1 MRGCFANSTIII
13 TTTEKDNTMN
23 TTINI
28 TGMTCGHCVSSVTE
42 ELTEIDGVENVE
54 VNLNKGGASSTVI
67 TSSRELSSDEIND
80 AVTEAGYQVV
90 TENA

>member
-1 MRGCFANSTIII
+1 
-13 TTTEKDNTMN
+13 MN

-28 TGMTCGHCVSSVTE
+28 TGMTCGHCVASVTE

-54 VNLNKGGASSTVI
+54 INLNKGGASSTVI
-67 TSSRELSSDEIND
+67 TSSRDLSSDEIND